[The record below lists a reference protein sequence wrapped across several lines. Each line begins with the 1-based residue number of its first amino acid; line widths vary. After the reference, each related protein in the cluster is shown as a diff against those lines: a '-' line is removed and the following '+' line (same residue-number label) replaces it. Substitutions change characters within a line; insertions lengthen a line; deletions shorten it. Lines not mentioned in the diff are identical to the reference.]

1 MALGDGF
8 QRDLAVRLADGT
20 RAVVAAFDDYDPL
33 TMQPWQPAA
42 AADARVTG

>member
-20 RAVVAAFDDYDPL
+20 RAVVAFDDYDPL

-42 AADARVTG
+42 ADARVTG